1 MCILPRSRKSGF
13 CFGKSIFPAA
23 TTENPKYVT
32 NLPLF
37 MTDDKL
43 TPPRA
48 YPAPFGGDAYNIM
61 VFGLDNLG
69 RPRIIA
75 TNTATP
81 AVAYDALG
89 AYLLRTTRFS
99 LMVQNADSI
108 RLLGAGIRA
117 GSTASVLNLG
127 GYCFGGSI
135 KCQELHDNM
144 VSAVAGLVNLD
155 EFFQTNLDEQA
166 RNRGTLGSMV
176 RLQYD
181 SATCG
186 KEARQISLDTSVEQ
200 VFAITPGPHRR
211 GLPGDR
217 RIVISYDSDEDSKMA
232 DLTHVRTTKRHVVD
246 MIQTIGGSFA
256 TEVQEPLADPADQDL
271 FSASSMVPIIYWKY
285 ADVTE
290 TSQYDI
296 VFDSVFHSEL
306 IPKSISPFVA
316 TEVEKDLFT
325 KFIQEEVIND
335 PEQFPAAHTANSFK
349 SLVGHLRSISGAVR
363 RGAGKFEKAMSL
375 FG

>member
-1 MCILPRSRKSGF
+1 
-13 CFGKSIFPAA
+13 
-23 TTENPKYVT
+23 
-32 NLPLF
+32 
-37 MTDDKL
+37 
-43 TPPRA
+43 
-48 YPAPFGGDAYNIM
+48 
-61 VFGLDNLG
+61 
-69 RPRIIA
+69 
-75 TNTATP
+75 
-81 AVAYDALG
+81 
-89 AYLLRTTRFS
+89 
-99 LMVQNADSI
+99 
-108 RLLGAGIRA
+108 
-117 GSTASVLNLG
+117 
-127 GYCFGGSI
+127 
-135 KCQELHDNM
+135 
-144 VSAVAGLVNLD
+144 
-155 EFFQTNLDEQA
+155 
-166 RNRGTLGSMV
+166 
-176 RLQYD
+176 
-181 SATCG
+181 
-186 KEARQISLDTSVEQ
+186 
-200 VFAITPGPHRR
+200 
-211 GLPGDR
+211 
-217 RIVISYDSDEDSKMA
+217 
-232 DLTHVRTTKRHVVD
+232 

-349 SLVGHLRSISGAVR
+349 SLVGHLRNISGAVR